1 MSTIKILG
9 IEIDQLSRKQLREI
23 LKEQLQQKKFFHIAT
38 VNPEFLVEA
47 NHNKKF
53 KQVLQNCDL
62 KVCDGAG
69 ISILARLLLN
79 KKIVRISGVEIAE
92 ILCAVCEEE
101 NKSLFFLGGFE
112 VADKAAAKMKKKYPH
127 LKIAGTLDGD
137 ENTLAEVEIK
147 HPDAILVAFGAPKQ
161 EYWLADKDKQI
172 NDLKIGIGVGGTFD
186 FWAGKAKRAPN
197 FMQKIGLEWLWR
209 LFLYPKRIKR
219 IFTAVIIFPILMIRE
234 RLKVKKLKSPKA

>member
-1 MSTIKILG
+1 MTSIKILG
-9 IEIDQLSRKQLREI
+9 VEINQVSREQLREI
-23 LKEQLQQKKFFHIAT
+23 LKEQLQQKKLFHIAT

-69 ISILARLLLN
+69 ISILAKLLLN
-79 KKIVRISGVEIAE
+79 KKIVRISGVEVAE
-92 ILCAVCEEE
+92 TLCAVCAEQ

-112 VADKAAAKMKKKYPH
+112 VADKSAAKMKKIYPH

-137 ENTLAEVEIK
+137 ENTLVEVETK

-161 EYWLADKDKQI
+161 EYWLASKGKQI
-172 NDLKIGIGVGGTFD
+172 NGLKIGIGVGGTFD
-186 FWAGKAKRAPN
+186 FWAGKAKRAPQL
-197 FMQKIGLEWLWR
+197 MQKIGLEWLWR

-219 IFTAVIIFPILMIRE
+219 IFTAVIIFPILMIRD
-234 RLKVKKLKSPKA
+234 RLRDNEITR

>member
-1 MSTIKILG
+1 MSVKILG
-9 IEIDQLSRKQLREI
+9 VEIDQVSREQLRAI
-23 LKEQLQQKKFFHIAT
+23 LKEQLEQKNFFQIAT

-47 NHNKKF
+47 QNNKKF
-53 KQVLQNCDL
+53 KQVLQDCDL

-79 KKIVRISGVEIAE
+79 KKIVRISGVEVAKT
-92 ILCAVCEEE
+92 LCAVCAEE

-137 ENTLAEVEIK
+137 ENTLEEVK
-147 HPDAILVAFGAPKQ
+147 KTNPDAILVAFGAPKQ
-161 EYWLADKDKQI
+161 EYWLANKGKQI
-172 NDLKIGIGVGGTFD
+172 NGLKIGIGVGGTFD
-186 FWAGKAKRAPN
+186 FWAGKAKRAPK

-209 LFLYPKRIKR
+209 LFLYPQRIKR
-219 IFTAVIIFPILMIRE
+219 IFTAVIIFPILMIKEQITR
-234 RLKVKKLKSPKA
+234 